1 MGTADD
7 LAGDVTGEGILPDV
21 LVVCSIWLAMEDDRL
36 GTMCTMAVGDDDVRL
51 GISGGEVEG
60 DLLVL
65 LRMDGLGVE
74 GLELPDAADSVA
86 GC

>member
-1 MGTADD
+1 M
-7 LAGDVTGEGILPDV
+7 AGEDTLPDA
-21 LVVCSIWLAMEDDRL
+21 LVVRSIWLAMEDDRL
-36 GTMCTMAVGDDDVRL
+36 GMTCTTAVGEDDVRL

-74 GLELPDAADSVA
+74 GLELSDAADSVA